1 MTNER
6 INKPFQTLVT
16 LLRLAISEHE
26 SPQEAPAAED
36 WRDIYRLAKKHAV
49 LAIAWDGVEHL
60 QQQAPEVLQLLPAD
74 LMGKWFADV
83 QSIEA
88 ANKRLAQQT
97 NRVQELLFAGGYN
110 SLLLKGASL
119 AAYYPAPE
127 HRQSAD
133 IDLWV
138 PSAANG
144 SLRTHRQTLA
154 NHLLHQSDISVG
166 EIVYH
171 HIETTYHGTEV
182 EFHVTPTWLCNPVH
196 NSRLQQIFAQTDH
209 LTPELQELYTL
220 LHAFRHIYH
229 DGLTLRHMLDY
240 WLVRKHNRTAGIP
253 APTDCYNQ
261 LGLSAFA
268 NAMDEVT
275 SRLFN
280 PELATPQPL
289 SLRAEHLLCALPQ
302 RRLSARV
309 RWDYP
314 AETLCALPWRTI
326 HYLWRKWHH
335 Y

>member
-1 MTNER
+1 M
-6 INKPFQTLVT
+6 
-16 LLRLAISEHE
+16 AISKHE
-26 SPQEAPAAED
+26 SPQEAPTTED

-49 LAIAWDGVEHL
+49 LAIAWDGVEHM
-60 QQQAPEVLQLLPAD
+60 QQQAPEVLCALPAD

-83 QSIEA
+83 HSIEA
-88 ANKRLAQQT
+88 ANIRLAKQT
-97 NRVQELLFAGGYN
+97 NRVQELLSAGGYN

-138 PSAANG
+138 PSDTNG
-144 SLRTHRQTLA
+144 SLHTHRLALHDYLRQQT
-154 NHLLHQSDISVG
+154 DISVG

-171 HIETTYHGTEV
+171 HIETMISGTEV

-196 NSRLQQIFAQTDH
+196 NCRLQQIFSQADL

-240 WLVRKHNRTAGIP
+240 WLVCKHNRTARIP
-253 APTDCYNQ
+253 APADSYNQ
-261 LGLSAFA
+261 IGLSAFA

-275 SRLFN
+275 CRLFN
-280 PELATPQPL
+280 PEQATSQPL
-289 SLRAEHLLCALPQ
+289 SPRAVHLLSVLPE
-302 RRLSARV
+302 RHLSSKL

-314 AETLCALPWRTI
+314 AETLCALPWRTM

-335 Y
+335 YYK